1 MITLA
6 AGARAARLSLRR
18 FSLGDVTESSRST
31 AASSPRTPSRGTAAS
46 SPRTPSR
53 GTAALIVEC
62 LENEGVT
69 HVFGIPGEENIRLVD
84 AIARSSIRYVLARH
98 EQGASFMAE
107 VYGRLTGRA
116 GVCSATLGP
125 GAINLLLGTADAT
138 TNSTPLIALS
148 AQVGMNRSFKE
159 SHQGVDLVPMFAP
172 VTKWSALVATPGAVP
187 EMIRKAFKLAQTE
200 RPGAVYLAIPE
211 DVEQA
216 EAQGEPLRVN
226 VPRPDEPS
234 PGQVE
239 RAAAL
244 LRAARSPIV
253 LAGHGAARAGAG
265 PALRRFAETLGV
277 PVATTFHGKG
287 VFPDDHPLALGAV
300 GFMRH
305 NYVNFGFD
313 RADLIIAVGYELQ
326 EFDPARINPR
336 GDTRIIHLH
345 RFPAEVDAHYDVAVG
360 LHSDIGRS
368 LDALAEAVTPRVK
381 ETAAAPGGAK
391 PSGNRI
397 RALLAAEL
405 ARGQRDDRFPLA
417 PARIVAD
424 TRTALRREDIVLVDT
439 GALKMWM
446 ARLYPTYEPSTCL
459 ISNGLSTMAW
469 TVPGAIGAK
478 IARPDRRVLVAT
490 GDGAF
495 LMNSQE
501 IETALRLGL
510 AFVVLIWVDDAYGL
524 ISWKMDL
531 EIGRNVDTRFA
542 NPDFVTYAESFGATG
557 YRITSAGELLPALR
571 AALAANTVSVIAC
584 PVDYAANLELI
595 ESLGD
600 LDESLS

>member
-1 MITLA
+1 L
-6 AGARAARLSLRR
+6 L
-18 FSLGDVTESSRST
+18 FKLGGVTESSRST
-31 AASSPRTPSRGTAAS
+31 AAPSARTHP
-46 SPRTPSR
+46 R

-84 AIARSSIRYVLARH
+84 AISRSSIRYVLARH

-148 AQVGMNRSFKE
+148 AQVGMDRSFKE
-159 SHQGVDLVPMFAP
+159 SHQGVDLVSMFAP

-187 EMIRKAFKLAQTE
+187 EIIRKAFKLAQTE

-211 DVEQA
+211 DVEEA
-216 EAQGEPLRVN
+216 PAQGEPLPVN

-234 PGQVE
+234 RGQVE

-244 LRAARSPIV
+244 LRAAASPIV

-265 PALRRFAETLGV
+265 PALRRFAETLGI

-305 NYVNFGFD
+305 DYVNFGFD

-336 GDTRIIHLH
+336 GDKKIIHLH

-368 LDALAEAVTPRVK
+368 LDALAEAITPSTPVAPAIPPAP
-381 ETAAAPGGAK
+381 ETPVAPGGD
-391 PSGNRI
+391 RI
-397 RALLAAEL
+397 RSLLAAEL

-424 TRTALRREDIVLVDT
+424 TRTALRRDDIVLVDT

-446 ARLYPTYEPSTCL
+446 ARLYPTYEPNTCL

-478 IARPDRRVLVAT
+478 IARPECRVLVAT

-501 IETALRLGL
+501 IETALRIGL
-510 AFVVLIWVDDAYGL
+510 TFVILIWVDDAYGL

-531 EIGRNVDTRFA
+531 EIGRNVDTKFG
-542 NPDFVTYAESFGATG
+542 NPDFVGYAESFGATG
-557 YRITSAGELLPALR
+557 YRITAAGELLPALQ
-571 AALAANTVSVIAC
+571 AALAADTVSVIAC

>member
-1 MITLA
+1 
-6 AGARAARLSLRR
+6 
-18 FSLGDVTESSRST
+18 VTESSR
-31 AASSPRTPSRGTAAS
+31 GTAE
-46 SPRTPSR
+46 
-53 GTAALIVEC
+53 LIVEC

-69 HVFGIPGEENIRLVD
+69 HVFGIPGEENIRLVE
-84 AIARSSIRYVLARH
+84 AISRSSIQYVLTRH

-107 VYGRLTGRA
+107 TYGRLTGRA

-172 VTKWSALVATPGAVP
+172 VTKWSALVSTPYAVP

-200 RPGAVYLAIPE
+200 RPGAVYLAVPE

-216 EAQGEPLRVN
+216 PAEEREQPLPVN

-244 LRAARSPIV
+244 LRAARTPVV

-265 PALRRFAETLGV
+265 PALRRFAETLGI

-305 NYVNFGFD
+305 DYVNFGFD

-326 EFDPARINPR
+326 EFDPVRINPR
-336 GDTRIIHLH
+336 GDTKIIHLH

-368 LDALAEAVTPRVK
+368 LDAFTDAVGGHTRNTP
-381 ETAAAPGGAK
+381 GQD
-391 PSGNRI
+391 RI
-397 RALLAAEL
+397 RTLLADEL

-424 TRTALRREDIVLVDT
+424 TRAALGREDIVLVDT

-446 ARLYPTYEPSTCL
+446 ARLYPTYEPNTCL

-469 TVPGAIGAK
+469 TVPGAVGAK

-501 IETALRLGL
+501 IETALRLHL
-510 AFVVLIWVDDAYGL
+510 AFVILIWVDDAYGL

-531 EIGRNVDTRFA
+531 EIGRNMDTSFG
-542 NPDFVTYAESFGATG
+542 NPDFVAYAESFGATG
-557 YRITSAGELLPALR
+557 YRISSADELLPVLR
-571 AALAANTVSVIAC
+571 TALAADTVSVIAC
-584 PVDYAANLELI
+584 PVDYSANLELI

-600 LDESLS
+600 LHDSLS

>member
-1 MITLA
+1 MTK
-6 AGARAARLSLRR
+6 SP
-18 FSLGDVTESSRST
+18 
-31 AASSPRTPSRGTAAS
+31 AS
-46 SPRTPSR
+46 
-53 GTAALIVEC
+53 TAALIVSC

-84 AIARSSIRYVLARH
+84 AISRSSIRYVLARH

-159 SHQGVDLVPMFAP
+159 SHQGVDLVSMFAP

-211 DVEQA
+211 DVEA
-216 EAQGEPLRVN
+216 SLAPEAVPLPVN

-234 PGQVE
+234 RGQVE

-244 LRAARSPIV
+244 LRAARTPVV

-265 PALRRFAETLGV
+265 PALRRFAETLGI

-305 NYVNFGFD
+305 DYVNFGFD

-326 EFDPARINPR
+326 EFDPARINPQ
-336 GDTRIIHLH
+336 GDTKIIHLH

-368 LDALAEAVTPRVK
+368 LDALAEAVTPS
-381 ETAAAPGGAK
+381 ALPAPAGDG
-391 PSGNRI
+391 I

-405 ARGQRDDRFPLA
+405 ARGRRDDRFPLA

-424 TRTALRREDIVLVDT
+424 TRAALRREDIVLVDT

-446 ARLYPTYEPSTCL
+446 ARLYPTYEPNTCL

-478 IARPDRRVLVAT
+478 IARPDCRVLVAT

-495 LMNSQE
+495 LMN
-501 IETALRLGL
+501 
-510 AFVVLIWVDDAYGL
+510 
-524 ISWKMDL
+524 
-531 EIGRNVDTRFA
+531 
-542 NPDFVTYAESFGATG
+542 
-557 YRITSAGELLPALR
+557 
-571 AALAANTVSVIAC
+571 
-584 PVDYAANLELI
+584 
-595 ESLGD
+595 
-600 LDESLS
+600 

>member
-1 MITLA
+1 MT
-6 AGARAARLSLRR
+6 
-18 FSLGDVTESSRST
+18 D
-31 AASSPRTPSRGTAAS
+31 SSPS
-46 SPRTPSR
+46 
-53 GTAALIVEC
+53 TAALIVEC

-84 AIARSSIRYVLARH
+84 AISGSSIRYVLARH

-138 TNSTPLIALS
+138 TNSTPLVALS

-172 VTKWSALVATPGAVP
+172 AVKWSALVATPGAVP

-211 DVEQA
+211 DVEA
-216 EAQGEPLRVN
+216 AAAPEEKGTVPLPVN

-239 RAAAL
+239 RASAL
-244 LRAARSPIV
+244 LRAARTPVV

-265 PALRRFAETLGV
+265 PALRRFAEALGI

-305 NYVNFGFD
+305 DYANFGFD

-336 GDTRIIHLH
+336 GDTKIIHLH

-368 LDALAEAVTPRVK
+368 LDALAEAAGPRP
-381 ETAAAPGGAK
+381 AGAV
-391 PSGNRI
+391 GRV

-405 ARGQRDDRFPLA
+405 ARGQRDDRYPLA

-424 TRTALRREDIVLVDT
+424 TRAALRREDIVLVDT

-446 ARLYPTYEPSTCL
+446 ARLYPTYEPNTCL
-459 ISNGLSTMAW
+459 FSNGLSAMAW

-510 AFVVLIWVDDAYGL
+510 AFVILIWVDDAYGL

-531 EIGRNVDTRFA
+531 EIGRNVDTTFG
-542 NPDFVTYAESFGATG
+542 NPDFVAYAESFGATG
-557 YRITSAGELLPALR
+557 YRITSAADLLPTLR
-571 AALAANTVSVIAC
+571 AALATETVSVIAC
-584 PVDYAANLELI
+584 PVDYSANLELI
-595 ESLGD
+595 ETLGD
-600 LDESLS
+600 LDDTPS